1 MENTGHTCHM
11 DKSVYEQN
19 GYKDRWDY
27 LESVAGEYGTD
38 MMTVV
43 SIAEILGEN
52 EDFDGL
58 ICALEDF
65 AMM

>member
-1 MENTGHTCHM
+1 MENTNHT

-19 GYKDRWDY
+19 GYKDRYDY
-27 LESVAGEYGTD
+27 LESLAGEYGTD
-38 MMTVV
+38 MMTVG
-43 SIAEILGEN
+43 SIAEILGED

-65 AMM
+65 QLM

>member
-1 MENTGHTCHM
+1 MENINHT

-19 GYKDRWDY
+19 GYKDRNDY
-27 LESVAGEYGTD
+27 LASVAGEYGTD
-38 MMTVV
+38 MMVV
-43 SIAEILGEN
+43 GCIAEILGEN

-65 AMM
+65 QQM

>member
-1 MENTGHTCHM
+1 MENTGHT

-19 GYKDRWDY
+19 GYKDRRNY
-27 LESVAGEYGTD
+27 LESLTGEYGTD
-38 MMTVV
+38 MMTVG
-43 SIAEILGEN
+43 SNAEIPGEN
-52 EDFDGL
+52 KDFDGL